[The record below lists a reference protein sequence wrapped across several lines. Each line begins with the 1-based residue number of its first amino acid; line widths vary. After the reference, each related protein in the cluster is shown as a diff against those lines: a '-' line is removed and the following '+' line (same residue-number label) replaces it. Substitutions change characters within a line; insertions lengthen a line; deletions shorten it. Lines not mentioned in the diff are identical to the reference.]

1 MMYVQE
7 ENHDNNISLNGA
19 DGRRRSVQSISQLG
33 NALSKEHVDPST
45 KLRVVWP
52 KEKCKMLGE
61 EVVII
66 DSPGKFKIFCRSVI
80 ENKVQE
86 E

>member
-1 MMYVQE
+1 M
-7 ENHDNNISLNGA
+7 NGG

-33 NALSKEHVDPST
+33 SALSKEHLDPST
-45 KLRVVWP
+45 KIRVVWP

-66 DSPGKFKIFCRSVI
+66 DSPGKFLQKYLGIFL
-80 ENKVQE
+80 ENNLLKNILYTRFCE
-86 E
+86 RWC